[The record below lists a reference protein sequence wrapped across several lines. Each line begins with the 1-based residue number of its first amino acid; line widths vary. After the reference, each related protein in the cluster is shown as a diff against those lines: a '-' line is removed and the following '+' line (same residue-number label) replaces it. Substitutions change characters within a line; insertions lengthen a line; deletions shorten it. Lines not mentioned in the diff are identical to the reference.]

1 MASYQRDPNKFAYSG
16 MDIHHPPDLMP
27 AGRCPLLFNLQPDLQ
42 SGALALRPA
51 ISLLSAVGA
60 GAPVHSIVRL
70 NDSIP
75 GANQFSRFVGAGA
88 NLYSPTGQLDTG
100 FSGNPLALVPY
111 RPAQSPESWLYA
123 YDSLKQRRY
132 KTDNSTQRIGIA
144 APTVEPAVAS
154 VQPLYDLLDNA
165 ALAASWTAIDLVG
178 GTAGAATQV
187 NRVPQPGA
195 GMSLLTS
202 LYDSGTT
209 GMGLFAPTLY
219 VYGSQEFAWMAEGS
233 MVTLDSEIVTIE
245 QVVPGTYSTTVLSI
259 AYDSGSTGLCTI
271 VPAVPLPG
279 LVRNA
284 LICLNT
290 TSTPPNGT
298 YARVLSVTAGP
309 DGSYSFR
316 CSTGAATILP
326 GQSIL
331 GIPCFRAWTA
341 ANHLANAPVTGKS
354 INFTFTPSTSGGSM
368 SGIVKA
374 TPLVGN
380 LSYAGSAVARP
391 LQNEDYMHLSLAFD
405 HPEWVTEVHIL
416 LDVDAST
423 NDFTQNYYYYVMRQ
437 GDFQASNVGGS
448 TTLQDQ
454 LNALSNAIA
463 NQLESVEEPA
473 IGSGAPSYPAPE
485 ELQTSPP
492 LTAQLILGSLGWTE
506 VMFKLSD
513 LTRVGSDQSK
523 TLANV
528 AKIGIQVFTSGGV
541 VNLYFGGWWA
551 GGGYGPDCN
560 FNSSG
565 NQAPPI
571 QWRYRYRNSLTG
583 ARSTVSPETR
593 NGEILRRQAISLTV
607 PNSPDAQVDTV
618 DFERRGGTNPD
629 WHYVASVPQGGSA
642 TTYQDDVTEAAA
654 QIGDPLEVTCY
665 QPWPVTD
672 MPRTGTA
679 AVVGT
684 SVVWA
689 SGDKF
694 NPRWLRG
701 TEVILGGNT
710 YSLFAPPSSATV
722 LQLAEN
728 VTPPGGVLT
737 FSIPEATIEGQ
748 PLYGCWLDE
757 ANNRICGVGDPLNPG
772 LMYFSNNDNPDG
784 ASDAGYLEI
793 ASPSEPLLN
802 GFYAE
807 GSNYVFTSSSLYRV
821 ESTPGAA
828 NPYAAYR
835 LSGIEGLAG
844 AWAFDVARKML
855 FYWGPDGVYAYG
867 FGAAAENLTADSLY
881 PLFPHAGQSGQSGI
895 PGVPVN
901 AVGQTIYPP
910 NYALPNLLRIG
921 YAESFVYATY
931 RNSNGAVEALVYSV
945 LSKGWRKD
953 AYTPGATVFVLEKG
967 VQNPTLMVGGA
978 DGNLHQV
985 DSTATADTGG
995 VISWV
1000 VLPPVKD
1007 VGDTR
1012 INKQWGD
1019 LVLDYETG
1027 SNTNAPALKVLWDNL
1042 LVAGPTPAV
1051 ALSANRTQAVLDL
1064 ISPPEYADLPV
1075 IHRNVTPLL
1084 AGTGPIFLYEWQ
1096 PSFIALP
1103 EDITAR
1109 PTAWQAGFTPG
1120 FKWVNGVLI
1129 HMDTYGRAKTFKVEY
1144 DNQATSITITVNHNG
1159 EQVLPYY
1166 FPPVYAH
1173 ELRLVPLDD
1182 VPCHDWG
1189 DEVWIG
1195 NAEPEYGGALAVNWT
1210 DGGTPHYK
1218 FVQGIR
1224 LHADTYG
1231 QAKRIQIQYEGGIVG
1246 PTLTINHNGEE
1257 TLPYSWLAPFK
1268 AHLMRIVPLDD
1279 VPWRYWPDSQWV
1291 YEIEPEPANYWISQP
1306 TSLGQ
1311 AGYLHARESWIAFAG
1326 TQGGVVSAI
1335 VDGGTS
1341 VAIANLPAAFTPV
1354 KQYFVCPP
1362 LKGRYWQLTAS
1373 GTGLQLYERDIEFLV
1388 KSWGSAGPYQRVK
1401 PFGDIGGGGG
1411 ASGAR
1416 I

>member
-1 MASYQRDPNKFAYSG
+1 MASYQRDSNKFAYSG
-16 MDIHHPPDLMP
+16 MDIRHPPDLMP

-51 ISLLSAVGA
+51 ISLLATVGA
-60 GAPVHSIVRL
+60 GVPVHSVVRL
-70 NDSIP
+70 NDSVP
-75 GANQFSRFVGAGA
+75 GANASSRFVGAGA
-88 NLYSPTGQLDTG
+88 NLYSPAGLLDTG
-100 FSGNPLALVPY
+100 YSGNPLALVPY
-111 RPAQSPESWLYA
+111 RPAQSPESWLYV
-123 YDSLKQRRY
+123 YDSLRQRRC
-132 KTDNSTQRIGIA
+132 KTDNAPIQQIGIA
-144 APTVEPAVAS
+144 APTQEPAVAS
-154 VQPLYDLLDNA
+154 VLPLYDLLDNA
-165 ALAASWTAIDLVG
+165 ALAASWTAIDLSG

-202 LYDSGTT
+202 LYDSGVT

-219 VYGSQEFAWMAEGS
+219 VYGPQEFAWMSEGS
-233 MVTLDSEIVTIE
+233 MVTLGGETVTIE
-245 QVVPGTYSTTVLSI
+245 QVVPGTYSTTVSSI
-259 AYDSGSTGLCTI
+259 AYDSGATGLCTI

-316 CSTGAATILP
+316 CSTGAATILS
-326 GQSIL
+326 GQTIV

-341 ANHLANAPVTGKS
+341 ANHVANAPVTGKS
-354 INFTFTPSTSGGSM
+354 INFTFTPTVTNGSM
-368 SGIVKA
+368 SAIVNA
-374 TPLVGN
+374 TPVTGN
-380 LSYAGSAVARP
+380 ISYAGARP

-416 LDVDAST
+416 LDVDAAT

-454 LNALSNAIA
+454 FNALSNAIA
-463 NQLESVEEPA
+463 NQLGSVEEPA
-473 IGSGAPSYPAPE
+473 AGSGAPSYPVPE

-560 FNSSG
+560 FNSGG

-607 PNSPDAQVDTV
+607 PNSADTQVDTV

-629 WHYVASVPQGGSA
+629 WHYVASVLQGGS
-642 TTYQDDVTEAAA
+642 TTTFEDHVTEAAA
-654 QIGDPLEVTCY
+654 QISDPLEVACY

-679 AVVGT
+679 TVVGT
-684 SVVWA
+684 SVVWL

-694 NPRWLRG
+694 NLRWLRG
-701 TEVILGGNT
+701 AEIVIGGNT
-710 YSLFAPPSSATV
+710 YSLFAPPTSATV
-722 LQLAEN
+722 IQLAEN
-728 VTPPGGVLT
+728 VPPPGGVLA

-784 ASDAGYLEI
+784 ASDSGYLEI
-793 ASPSEPLLN
+793 TSPSEPLLN

-844 AWAFDVARKML
+844 AWAFDVRRKML

-867 FGAAAENLTADSLY
+867 FGAAAENLTATDLY
-881 PLFPHAGQSGQSGI
+881 PLFPHAGQAGQPGF

-901 AVGQTIYPP
+901 VVGQTIYPP
-910 NYALPNLLRIG
+910 NYALPNLLRVG
-921 YAESFVYATY
+921 YAENFVYATY
-931 RNSNGAVEALVYSV
+931 QNSNGTIEALVYSI

-953 AYTPGATVFVLEKG
+953 SYLPGATLFVLEKG
-967 VQNPTLMVGGA
+967 VQNPVLMVGGA
-978 DGNLHQV
+978 DGNLYQV

-995 VISWV
+995 PIDWV

-1007 VGDTR
+1007 MGDSR
-1012 INKQWGD
+1012 AVKQFGD
-1019 LVLDYETG
+1019 LWFSYAG
-1027 SNTNAPALKVLWDNL
+1027 SPSMQVLWDNL
-1042 LVAGPTPAV
+1042 LVTGPAPTIA
-1051 ALSANRTQAVLDL
+1051 AAAARTQAILDL
-1064 ISPPEYADLPV
+1064 FASPDT
-1075 IHRNVTPLL
+1075 NDTPLIHYNL
-1084 AGTGPIFLYEWQ
+1084 TALLTGTGPVWLYEWQ
-1096 PSFIALP
+1096 PSFIPLP
-1103 EDITAR
+1103 ESTTSR
-1109 PTAWQAGFTPG
+1109 VTAWGGGDTLHYKFVQGIR
-1120 FKWVNGVLI
+1120 I
-1129 HMDTYGRAKTFKVEY
+1129 HANTQGRTKQLQVQY
-1144 DNQATSITITVNHNG
+1144 DGYQVGPTIAVNHDG
-1159 EQVLPYY
+1159 EQTLPYS
-1166 FPPVYAH
+1166 FAVPFKAH
-1173 ELRLVPLDD
+1173 MMRLVPLDD
-1182 VPCHDWG
+1182 VPW
-1189 DEVWIG
+1189 ELW
-1195 NAEPEYGGALAVNWT
+1195 E
-1210 DGGTPHYK
+1210 
-1218 FVQGIR
+1218 
-1224 LHADTYG
+1224 
-1231 QAKRIQIQYEGGIVG
+1231 
-1246 PTLTINHNGEE
+1246 
-1257 TLPYSWLAPFK
+1257 
-1268 AHLMRIVPLDD
+1268 
-1279 VPWRYWPDSQWV
+1279 DSQWV
-1291 YEIEPEPANYWISQP
+1291 YEPEPEPANYWISQP

-1311 AGYLHARESWIAFAG
+1311 SGYVHARESWIAFAG
-1326 TQGGVVSAI
+1326 AQGGTVSAV
-1335 VDGGTS
+1335 VDGGPATL
-1341 VAIANLPAAFTPV
+1341 IASLPAASTPV

-1373 GTGLQLYERDIEFLV
+1373 GTGLQLYEKDIEFLV

-1401 PFGDIGGGGG
+1401 PFGDLSGGGG